1 MYLKEMQAAGVKD
14 FAFVVPVSEPRLS
27 VQALGDCLS

>member
-1 MYLKEMQAAGVKD
+1 MYPKEMQAAGVKD
-14 FAFVVPVSEPRLS
+14 FAFVVLVSEPGLS